1 LQQSPLDSTVTT
13 TTAVSGVSLAYD
25 VRCTSAARVSGRVGR
40 ISVTDQPDTSGALD
54 RSSWVGIDP
63 SQDELPRPALNR
75 PRVVRA
81 ALRLVDEHGL
91 PALTMR
97 ALATELRVS
106 PMALYNHVRDKDEL
120 IDLMVDLMLGEVKL
134 CPIAGDWV
142 TQMRALVC
150 SYHHVL
156 TAHPGLARVYSTH
169 VRIGPHGLRI
179 MERGLGLLLQAGFSA
194 PEAADAFFALFTYT
208 AGYHQM
214 GRVDARDYSAM
225 PSEQIPFITAVTTH
239 LNGVRHRGRFEY
251 GLDAL
256 LIGLCSTRSASHR
269 PFAASA
275 EKS

>member
-1 LQQSPLDSTVTT
+1 VIVSAFGDRFEELVRRDVLD
-13 TTAVSGVSLAYD
+13 
-25 VRCTSAARVSGRVGR
+25 TSEQIAGPQPCRGRAGR
-40 ISVTDQPDTSGALD
+40 ISVTDQPHTPGAVVD

-63 SQDELPRPALNR
+63 SQDQLPRPALTR
-75 PRVVRA
+75 SRVVRT

-120 IDLMVDLMLGEVKL
+120 IDLMVDLVLGEVEL
-134 CPIAGDWV
+134 CAIGGDWV
-142 TQMRALVC
+142 VQMRALVC
-150 SYHHVL
+150 SYHQVL
-156 TAHPGLARVYSTH
+156 TAHPGLARVYSTL
-169 VRIGPHGLRI
+169 VRIGPHGLRT

-256 LIGLCSTRSASHR
+256 LIGLCSTRSATHHPS
-269 PFAASA
+269 AASA
-275 EKS
+275 EKP

>member
-1 LQQSPLDSTVTT
+1 V
-13 TTAVSGVSLAYD
+13 
-25 VRCTSAARVSGRVGR
+25 
-40 ISVTDQPDTSGALD
+40 IDQPLTSRAPVD

-63 SQDELPRPALNR
+63 SKDERPRPALTR
-75 PRVVRA
+75 PRVVRT

-120 IDLMVDLMLGEVKL
+120 IDLMVDLVLGEVEL
-134 CPIAGDWV
+134 CPIAGDWA

-156 TAHPGLARVYSTH
+156 TAHPGLARVYSTL

-179 MERGLGLLLQAGFSA
+179 MERGLGLLLEAGFSA
-194 PEAADAFFALFTYT
+194 SEAADAFFALFTYT

-225 PSEQIPFITAVTTH
+225 PSEEIPSVTAVTTH
-239 LNGVRHRGRFEY
+239 LSGVHHRGRFEY
-251 GLDAL
+251 GLDGL
-256 LIGLCSTRSASHR
+256 LTGLRATRGAAHR
-269 PFAASA
+269 HSAASA
-275 EKS
+275 EKP